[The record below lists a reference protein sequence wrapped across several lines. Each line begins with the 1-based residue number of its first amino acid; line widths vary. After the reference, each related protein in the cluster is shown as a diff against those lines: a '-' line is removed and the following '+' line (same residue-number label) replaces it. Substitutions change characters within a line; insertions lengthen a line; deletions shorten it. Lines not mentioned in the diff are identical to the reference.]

1 MFKIHHSKPIVYG
14 LIVATTCA
22 VGTARSWAGDGVL
35 SKTPAVN
42 GSYCHLK
49 FPAIRSS
56 TLETDHPQSKSS
68 STGGLVDYYGPCD
81 HDSVGPDEV
90 QREKHDSIYDWEVN
104 YGG

>member
-14 LIVATTCA
+14 VIVAATCV
-22 VGTARSWAGDGVL
+22 VGTARSWGGDGVL

-68 STGGLVDYYGPCD
+68 STGDLVDYYGPCD
-81 HDSVGPDEV
+81 HDPLGPDEV

>member
-14 LIVATTCA
+14 LIVAATCA

-49 FPAIRSS
+49 FPAIRPS

-68 STGGLVDYYGPCD
+68 STGDLVDYYGACD
-81 HDSVGPDEV
+81 HDPLGSDEV

>member
-14 LIVATTCA
+14 LIVAATCA

-81 HDSVGPDEV
+81 HDPSGPDEV